1 MLRTYVIAAI
11 FSFGLGLV
19 LITYGCGQRPPAFVP
34 SAPPDGTSA
43 PEVSYSSLSG
53 AIKHNVTYNTVDNV
67 SLQMDIYFPDNM
79 NGKTPA
85 VLYVHGGAW
94 TSGDKAAGAGSGDV
108 SALRA
113 AGFIVVPINYRLAP
127 RFKFP
132 AMIEDVKCAVRFLRA
147 HALEYG
153 IDTDKIGAYGGSA
166 GGHLVSLLGVTDQS
180 AGWDIGPDTAYSS
193 RVQAVVDMF
202 GPADL
207 PALFSGSQQ
216 VVAQSVFGTSDPKSP
231 ILVTASPVSWISRDN
246 PPFLILQGDHDTVVP
261 LSQSQEFYA
270 RLTAGGVEATLVIFK
285 NGTHGLAGSPDMQPT
300 AQQLTQMLVEFFQK
314 HL

>member
-1 MLRTYVIAAI
+1 MMLHRYVIATI
-11 FSFGLGLV
+11 ISFGLGLMF
-19 LITYGCGQRPPAFVP
+19 ITSGCGQRPL
-34 SAPPDGTSA
+34 STA
-43 PEVSYSSLSG
+43 PETSYSSLSG
-53 AIKHNVTYNTVDNV
+53 AIKHNITYNTVDNV
-67 SLQMDIYFPDNM
+67 SLQMDIYFPAKL

-85 VLYVHGGAW
+85 VLYVHGGGW
-94 TSGDKAAGAGSGDV
+94 TSGDKAVGAGSGDV

-180 AGWDIGPDTAYSS
+180 AGWDIGPDTVYSS

-231 ILVTASPVSWISRDN
+231 ILARASPVSWISRDD

-261 LSQSQEFYA
+261 LSQSQEFYT
-270 RLTAGGVEATLVIFK
+270 RLTGAGVDTMLVVVK
-285 NGTHGLAGSPDMQPT
+285 NGTHGLNGSPDMQPT
-300 AQQLTQMLVEFFQK
+300 RQDLTKMLVDFFVK